1 MDVSASGVSYL
12 KRELLFTQIENV
24 CNNVSK
30 ALPHGAD
37 GVADLVLQARQL
49 ETRREPWPQRIITVW
64 KNCKVPVFS
73 AESITK
79 LNQNWI
85 AEAERVNDSRKRHKN
100 PLRADIKHID
110 DNQTKRAHTHDN
122 NEMNSS

>member
-1 MDVSASGVSYL
+1 MDVSVSGVSYL

-24 CNNVSK
+24 SNNVSK

-85 AEAERVNDSRKRHKN
+85 AEAERVNDSRKRHKDS
-100 PLRADIKHID
+100 LRAADINREKKHID
-110 DNQTKRAHTHDN
+110 DIQTKRA
-122 NEMNSS
+122 